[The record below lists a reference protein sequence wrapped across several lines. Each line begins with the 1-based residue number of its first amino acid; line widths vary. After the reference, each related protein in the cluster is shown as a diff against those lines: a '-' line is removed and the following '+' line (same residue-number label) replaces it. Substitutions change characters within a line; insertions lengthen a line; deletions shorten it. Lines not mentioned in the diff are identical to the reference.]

1 MQRRTGLS
9 VLMAFPENARVPPS
23 GRQQDR
29 HHAVTLQICGG
40 KPMAERTADIAEFR
54 HPNPRSVGILILI
67 VIIVIVGW
75 GTFTIVPAGHRGVV
89 LWWGSVEKRVMGE
102 GLNFKAPIAER
113 VIKVDVRVQPHPFKE
128 IDASSKEYQMVKMTG
143 MMNFH
148 IDPMYVN
155 DLYQKVGLDFA
166 DKVID
171 PAFNDFVKEVVP
183 TYPIGEILPKR
194 EEIRKRA
201 MAKLGDNLSRYHII
215 VDDIY
220 FANIQF
226 SPEYA
231 NAIEAKQVAQQQV
244 ETQKQVLAQREI
256 EAQQKVATAKGEAE
270 SILVVA
276 EGQAKAND
284 ALSRSISPIL
294 VQYKSV
300 EKWNGL
306 LPQVSG
312 GAVPFIDMSR
322 MGALPGGTRGTPK
335 KGE

>member
-1 MQRRTGLS
+1 MPERSLEAFDFKGPKPRT
-9 VLMAFPENARVPPS
+9 
-23 GRQQDR
+23 
-29 HHAVTLQICGG
+29 
-40 KPMAERTADIAEFR
+40 
-54 HPNPRSVGILILI
+54 ILILI
-67 VIIVIVGW
+67 VLLILFIVSW
-75 GTFTIVPAGHRGVV
+75 GSFAIVPAGHRGVV
-89 LWWGSVEKRVMGE
+89 LWWGGVEKRIMGE
-102 GLNFKAPIAER
+102 GLNFKVPIAER
-113 VIKVDVRVQPHPFKE
+113 VIKVDVKVQPHPFKE
-128 IDASSKEYQMVKMTG
+128 IDASSKEYQIVKMTG

-148 IDPMYVN
+148 IDPAYVN

-194 EEIRKRA
+194 EEIRQRA
-201 MAKLGDNLSRYHII
+201 MKKLGDNLSRYHII

-220 FANIQF
+220 FANIRF
-226 SPEYA
+226 SPEYEG
-231 NAIEAKQVAQQQV
+231 AIEAKQVAQQQV

-276 EGQAKAND
+276 QGQAKAND

-294 VQYKSV
+294 VQYKSI
-300 EKWNGL
+300 EKWNGI

-312 GAVPFIDMSR
+312 GAVPFINLGK
-322 MGALPGGTRGTPK
+322 MGGSSGGTDGGK
-335 KGE
+335 K

>member
-1 MQRRTGLS
+1 MEGRS
-9 VLMAFPENARVPPS
+9 IVPFEYKE
-23 GRQQDR
+23 
-29 HHAVTLQICGG
+29 L
-40 KPMAERTADIAEFR
+40 KPRI
-54 HPNPRSVGILILI
+54 VGMVILLIIILI
-67 VIIVIVGW
+67 VIW
-75 GTFTIVPAGHRGVV
+75 GTFVIIPAGHRGVA
-89 LWWGSVEKRVMGE
+89 LWWGSVEKRIMGE
-102 GLNFKAPIAER
+102 GLNFKVPIAER
-113 VIKVDVRVQPHPFKE
+113 VLKVDVKIQPHPFKE

-148 IDPMYVN
+148 IDPAFVN

-201 MAKLGDNLSRYHII
+201 MSKLGDNLSRYHII

-220 FANIQF
+220 FANIRF
-226 SPEYA
+226 SPGYEG
-231 NAIEAKQVAQQQV
+231 AIEAKQVAQQQV

-270 SILVVA
+270 SIQVVA
-276 EGQAKAND
+276 QGQAKAND
-284 ALSRSISPIL
+284 VLSRSISPIL
-294 VQYKSV
+294 VQYKGI
-300 EKWNGL
+300 EKWNGI

-312 GAVPFIDMSR
+312 GAVPFIDLGK
-322 MGALPGGTRGTPK
+322 MGGLSGGSEKGK
-335 KGE
+335 K

>member
-1 MQRRTGLS
+1 
-9 VLMAFPENARVPPS
+9 
-23 GRQQDR
+23 
-29 HHAVTLQICGG
+29 
-40 KPMAERTADIAEFR
+40 MAEGSLGSFEHKIPRPRTI
-54 HPNPRSVGILILI
+54 GILILLFVLLI
-67 VIIVIVGW
+67 VLW
-75 GTFTIVPAGHRGVV
+75 GTFVIIPAGHRGVC
-89 LWWGSVEKRVMGE
+89 LWWGSVEKRIMGE
-102 GLNFKAPIAER
+102 GLNFIVPIAER
-113 VIKVDVRVQPHPFKE
+113 VIKVDVKVQPHPFKE

-148 IDPMYVN
+148 IDPSYVN

-220 FANIQF
+220 FANIRF
-226 SPEYA
+226 SPGYEGA
-231 NAIEAKQVAQQQV
+231 VEAKQVAQQQV
-244 ETQKQVLAQREI
+244 ETQRQVLAQREI
-256 EAQQKVATAKGEAE
+256 EAQQKVATSKGEAE

-276 EGQAKAND
+276 QGQAKAND

-294 VQYKSV
+294 VQYKGI
-300 EKWNGL
+300 EKWNGI

-312 GAVPFIDMSR
+312 GALPLIDLGK
-322 MGALPGGTRGTPK
+322 MGGLSGGAEGGKR
-335 KGE
+335 

>member
-1 MQRRTGLS
+1 MS
-9 VLMAFPENARVPPS
+9 
-23 GRQQDR
+23 
-29 HHAVTLQICGG
+29 
-40 KPMAERTADIAEFR
+40 ERTLEAFELKG
-54 HPNPRSVGILILI
+54 PKPRTIGILIILF
-67 VIIVIVGW
+67 IIFIFIW
-75 GTFTIVPAGHRGVV
+75 GFYAIVPAGHRGVV

-102 GLNFKAPIAER
+102 GFNFKVPIAER

-128 IDASSKEYQMVKMTG
+128 IDAASKEYQMVKLTG

-148 IDPMYVN
+148 IDPSYVN

-183 TYPIGEILPKR
+183 TYPITEILPKR
-194 EEIRKRA
+194 EEIRQRA
-201 MAKLGDNLSRYHII
+201 MKKLGDNLARYHII

-220 FANIQF
+220 FANIRF
-226 SPEYA
+226 SPEYEK
-231 NAIEAKQVAQQQV
+231 AIEAKQVAQQQV

-276 EGQAKAND
+276 QGQAKAND

-294 VQYKSV
+294 VQYKGV
-300 EKWNGL
+300 EKWNGI

-312 GAVPFIDMSR
+312 GAVPLIDLGK
-322 MGALPGGTRGTPK
+322 MGGLSGGAEGPK
-335 KGE
+335 K

>member
-1 MQRRTGLS
+1 M
-9 VLMAFPENARVPPS
+9 V
-23 GRQQDR
+23 
-29 HHAVTLQICGG
+29 
-40 KPMAERTADIAEFR
+40 ERTIDAAEIKW
-54 HPNPRSVGILILI
+54 PRPRNVQMLILLIIILI
-67 VIIVIVGW
+67 VVW
-75 GTFTIVPAGHRGVV
+75 GTFVIVPAGHRGVA
-89 LWWGSVEKRVMGE
+89 LWWGSVEKRIMGE
-102 GLNFKAPIAER
+102 GLNFKVPIAER
-113 VIKVDVRVQPHPFKE
+113 VIKVDVKVQPHPFKE

-148 IDPMYVN
+148 IDPAYVN

-201 MAKLGDNLSRYHII
+201 MTKLGDNLLRYHII

-220 FANIQF
+220 FANIRF
-226 SPEYA
+226 SPEYEGA
-231 NAIEAKQVAQQQV
+231 VEAKQVAQQQV

-276 EGQAKAND
+276 QGQAKAND

-294 VQYKSV
+294 VQYKGI
-300 EKWNGL
+300 EKWNGI

-312 GAVPFIDMSR
+312 GAVPFIDLGK
-322 MGALPGGTRGTPK
+322 MGSLSGATEGSKR
-335 KGE
+335 

>member
-1 MQRRTGLS
+1 MVERRVDVSEVKLPT
-9 VLMAFPENARVPPS
+9 P
-23 GRQQDR
+23 
-29 HHAVTLQICGG
+29 
-40 KPMAERTADIAEFR
+40 RTA
-54 HPNPRSVGILILI
+54 GILILLIIILI
-67 VIIVIVGW
+67 VLW
-75 GTFTIVPAGHRGVV
+75 GTFVIVPAGHRGVV
-89 LWWGSVEKRVMGE
+89 LWWGSVEKRIMAE
-102 GLNFKAPIAER
+102 GLNFKVPIAEQ
-113 VIKVDVRVQPHPFKE
+113 VIKVDVKVQPHPFKE
-128 IDASSKEYQMVKMTG
+128 IDASSREYQKVQMTG

-148 IDPMYVN
+148 IDPTYVN

-201 MAKLGDNLSRYHII
+201 MAKLGDNLARYHII

-220 FANIQF
+220 FANIRF
-226 SPEYA
+226 SPGYEGA
-231 NAIEAKQVAQQQV
+231 VEAKQVAQQQV

-276 EGQAKAND
+276 QGQAKAND

-294 VQYKSV
+294 VQYKGI
-300 EKWNGL
+300 EKWNGI

-312 GAVPFIDMSR
+312 GAVPFIDLSK
-322 MGALPGGTRGTPK
+322 MGGLSGGTEGSK
-335 KGE
+335 K

>member
-1 MQRRTGLS
+1 MSEGPLE
-9 VLMAFPENARVPPS
+9 AFAFKGP
-23 GRQQDR
+23 
-29 HHAVTLQICGG
+29 
-40 KPMAERTADIAEFR
+40 KPQT
-54 HPNPRSVGILILI
+54 VLILI
-67 VIIVIVGW
+67 VLLILFIISW
-75 GTFTIVPAGHRGVV
+75 GTFVIIPAGHRGVA
-89 LWWGSVEKRVMGE
+89 LWWGSVENRIMGE
-102 GLNFKAPIAER
+102 GLNFKVPIAEN
-113 VIKVDVRVQPHPFKE
+113 VIKVDVKVQPHPFKE

-148 IDPMYVN
+148 IDPAYVN

-201 MAKLGDNLSRYHII
+201 MGKLGENLSRYHII

-220 FANIQF
+220 FANIRF
-226 SPEYA
+226 SPEYEK
-231 NAIEAKQVAQQQV
+231 AIEAKQVAQQQV
-244 ETQKQVLAQREI
+244 ETQRQVLAQREI

-276 EGQAKAND
+276 QGQAKAND
-284 ALSRSISPIL
+284 VLSRSISPIL
-294 VQYKSV
+294 VQYKGI
-300 EKWNGL
+300 EKWNGI

-312 GAVPFIDMSR
+312 GAVPFIELGK
-322 MGALPGGTRGTPK
+322 MGGLSGGTEGTK
-335 KGE
+335 K